1 MPGLFHYTAR
11 SGEGTFVRGS
21 LVAADSSAALGWL
34 RARALFVTSLEPD
47 AGVRGSIAGALGGD
61 ASPAA
66 VVAFFRSFSVLVR
79 AGVPMR
85 RALDVT
91 VQQCADGRL
100 REALAAVGADLENGL
115 SLSDAM
121 TRRPREF
128 RALHITLVKAAEAG
142 GVLDEVLERLAA
154 LLEREHAARKRLRAA
169 LLYPAFVASAASG
182 LLIFLLT
189 SIVPMFR
196 SMYEQ
201 LHVPLPRITALLL
214 AVGSALR
221 QPWTWTILAPAA
233 ACCLIAARNPS
244 FRAAFVQRMPIVAP
258 LMRKATLALLART
271 LGTLLRSGV
280 GVVDSIDAAAGIVAS
295 GPYRENLTALRGALA
310 GGAPFSEPLAKSGLY
325 EPLFIQMLRVGEETG
340 TLDAMLL
347 RIADYYDLDVE
358 TAFTALG
365 SLLEPVM
372 MLFLG
377 GAVAFI
383 TAAVFIPLYALIGSM
398 K

>member
-1 MPGLFHYTAR
+1 MSTLFHYTAR
-11 SGEGTFVRGS
+11 SGEGIFVRGS
-21 LVAADSSAALGWL
+21 LEAADAPAALGWL
-34 RARALFVTSLEPD
+34 RARALFVTSLESD
-47 AGVRGSIAGALGGD
+47 GGIRGAVAGAIGGRVT
-61 ASPAA
+61 SAA
-66 VVAFFRSFSVLVR
+66 VVSFFRSFSVLVR

-100 REALAAVGADLENGL
+100 REALASVAADLENGL

-121 TRRPREF
+121 ARRPREF
-128 RALHITLVKAAEAG
+128 RTLHVTLIRAGEAG
-142 GVLDEVLERLAA
+142 GVLDDVLDRLAA
-154 LLEREHAARKRLRAA
+154 LLERERAARKRLGAA
-169 LLYPAFVASAASG
+169 LVYPAAVAAAASA
-182 LLIFLLT
+182 LVIFLMT
-189 SIVPMFR
+189 SVVPMFR

-201 LHVPLPRITALLL
+201 LHVPLPPITALLL
-214 AVGSALR
+214 AAGSAL
-221 QPWTWTILAPAA
+221 QMPWTWAVVLPCAALCAA
-233 ACCLIAARNPS
+233 ATRSANIREALFLRIPFAGA
-244 FRAAFVQRMPIVAP
+244 V
-258 LMRKATLALLART
+258 MRKATLAILART

-280 GVVDSIDAAAGIVAS
+280 GIVAALEVAEGVVAS
-295 GPYRENLTALRGALA
+295 TPYAESLAALRESLA
-310 GGAPFSEPLAKSGLY
+310 GGAAFSEPLALSGLY

-358 TAFTALG
+358 TALAALG
-365 SLLEPVM
+365 SLLEPVL

-383 TAAVFIPLYALIGSM
+383 TAAVFIPLYTLIGSM